1 MTNISKKQAPEV
13 LALANLRNFFRKR
26 KQDSRLEVAE
36 SIISALNLKIEAL
49 PLCDWLDAEK
59 ATQDAQQEEKP
70 AKKSR
75 KMPVDTM
82 TGSTAAKA
90 ELMPVIETDQPVI
103 VTSAQNNTEVTPV
116 FNQLKALAEHLGAK
130 LIILP
135 VYYNKNAF
143 DPHEESEQESF
154 STELRPYL
162 VEDDAWLYARDCVRL
177 AATAAV
183 LPTAKM
189 PINAA
194 AMLNAGEL
202 FTMVASPKQQYKTLP
217 TLRKDRTP
225 KAWTSASCTGFNYKR
240 GRAGI
245 EAETEH
251 VFGGTLFTRDDSGA
265 VNSTNIRQARDGSIM
280 LYVQEIQQ
288 YIHIDHQCRVSSC
301 YSQDI
306 ERLSEVIQ
314 PPAVKLG
321 DLHCEMYDPKQWSL
335 ALDFVKQVKPIFVAV
350 DDVAHFSTRSHHN
363 RNDSKHLYA
372 TRHESVENDLLQ
384 VINQLNELAELA
396 PVYCTE
402 SNHNSA
408 IDNWLNDTG
417 VKIDYDSHNAKLY
430 HLLKW
435 LVMETLDSGETEKN
449 ALQVALEHADLTK
462 LPPLSDRVTFGRMDK
477 PKIGYIYDFSQ
488 HGHKGQNGTAGNPNQ
503 LKRLNIPLVTGH
515 THSPSILGGNGA
527 SVFTTGV
534 TAKLNQGYNRGGA
547 SGWDHAHVME
557 HSNGECQLINTNPQV

>member
-1 MTNISKKQAPEV
+1 MKRIINLSDAIKTQLLSLADV
-13 LALANLRNFFRKR
+13 LNFYRKR
-26 KQDSRLEVAE
+26 TRDSKLEVGEKIAHTLE
-36 SIISALNLKIEAL
+36 LTKSIEVGDLV
-49 PLCDWLDAEK
+49 DWLDENK
-59 ATQDAQQEEKP
+59 PIKQEKP
-70 AKKSR
+70 AKKSK

-103 VTSAQNNTEVTPV
+103 VTSAQNNTAVTPV
-116 FNQLKALAEHLGAK
+116 FRQLEALADHLGAK
-130 LIILP
+130 LLILP

-143 DPHEESEQESF
+143 DPHEESEYESF
-154 STELRPYL
+154 ASEVRPYL
-162 VEDDAWLYARDCVRL
+162 VEDDAWLYARDCIRL

-194 AMLNAGEL
+194 ATLNAGEL
-202 FTMVASPKQQYKTLP
+202 FTVVASPKQQFKTLP

-225 KAWTSASCTGFNYKR
+225 KAWTTASCTGFNYKR

-251 VFGGTLFTRDDSGA
+251 VFGGTLFTRDDSGS

-288 YIHIDHQCRVSSC
+288 YIHIDHRCRVSSC
-301 YSQDI
+301 YSQDL
-306 ERLSEVIQ
+306 EKLCEVIQ

-321 DLHCEMYDPKQWSL
+321 DLHCEMYDPKQWAL
-335 ALDFVKQVKPIFVAV
+335 ALDFVSQVKPLFVAV
-350 DDVAHFSTRSHHN
+350 DDILHFSTRSHHN

-372 TRHESVENDLLQ
+372 TRHERVENDLIQ
-384 VINQLNELAELA
+384 VINQLNELAELV
-396 PVYCTE
+396 PVYVTE

-408 IDNWLNDTG
+408 LDNWLNDTG

-435 LVMETLDSGETEKN
+435 LVMDTLDGGANDKN
-449 ALQVALEHADLTK
+449 ALEVALEHADLTK
-462 LPPLSDRVTFGRMDK
+462 LPQLNDRVTFGRMDV
-477 PKIGYIYDFSQ
+477 PKIGYVYDFSQ
-488 HGHKGQNGTAGNPNQ
+488 HGHKGQNGAAGNPNQ
-503 LKRLNIPLVTGH
+503 LKRWNIPLVTGH
-515 THSPSILGGNGA
+515 THSPSIVGA
-527 SVFTTGV
+527 VFTTGV

-557 HSNGECQLINTNPQV
+557 HCNGECQLINTNPQV